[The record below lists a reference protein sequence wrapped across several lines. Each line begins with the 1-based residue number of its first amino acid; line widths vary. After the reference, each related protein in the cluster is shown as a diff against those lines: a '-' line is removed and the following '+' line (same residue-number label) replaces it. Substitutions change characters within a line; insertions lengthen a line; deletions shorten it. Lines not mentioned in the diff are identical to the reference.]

1 MLHVARGRDQSY
13 LAAYVQIHAALVVT
27 NGIRN
32 VEDCAMS
39 SRGQGTVGH
48 GAASGQE
55 KEYSAVDESRNN
67 VTAWADGQVSHGAME
82 AVRGQLPGGGWVVGC
97 GLKLNFGH
105 QTWVSL
111 AHLACRARQKRRAAA
126 RGPSVRQVRDKRASL
141 SQAHDTT
148 PQ

>member
-32 VEDCAMS
+32 VEDCATS

-97 GLKLNFGH
+97 GL
-105 QTWVSL
+105 WVEVELWPSGMGKPRSL
-111 AHLACRARQKRRAAA
+111 GVQGAPEAA
-126 RGPSVRQVRDKRASL
+126 RGGERPIRATS
-141 SQAHDTT
+141 A
-148 PQ
+148 